1 MGNIDVGNK
10 TPVRNPGRPMIERLA
25 AADGTSERRIE
36 APNTA
41 RLKRSVNCG
50 AMSQQCGDSGNT
62 STPQKLVQLVGCR
75 DPKAKAKAGSEPWVR
90 PGARLG
96 PAKP

>member
-10 TPVRNPGRPMIERLA
+10 TPARNPGRPMIERPTRT
-25 AADGTSERRIE
+25 DGSSERRIE

-62 STPQKLVQLVGCR
+62 SMPQKLVQLVGCR
-75 DPKAKAKAGSEPWVR
+75 DPKAGSEPLVR